1 MTDGPDAVEHLLE
14 LLDLLAHDASGE
26 RLAQVLPAARTAGV
40 PDAGLDR
47 VQRATEWAL
56 RIRRTLTEH
65 RRREAELEALFD
77 TASDLAGARDPDAVL
92 RSIVRRAR
100 MLLGTDVAYLSM
112 NEPAAGGTYMRVT
125 DGSVSALFQQVH
137 LGMGEGLG
145 GLVAQTA
152 RPYAT
157 ADYFADLRFN
167 HTTPIDSA
175 VKDEGL
181 VAILG
186 VPLKLGARVIGVL
199 YAANRTPR
207 QFPPDEV
214 ALLSSLAD
222 HAAIALDT
230 AHLLEETRVALRE
243 RNEANEVIRAH
254 SEAMRRAEEAHDQ
267 LADLVLRGADV
278 PEVATAVAKVL
289 GGAIAVHDSDG
300 GELARIGAVKGHPA
314 RSAVNTSRASGRAV
328 AQDGTWVCAV
338 LAGRELLGSIS
349 LTGRPDLAD
358 ADRRLFER
366 ASVVTALL
374 LLLRRSVAEAE
385 NKVRGELITDLLTAP
400 DRDPTGLA
408 ARARRVGV
416 ELTAPHVVLVAD
428 GTAAPRE
435 RLVAAAAHLA
445 SVRRGLAGV
454 HGEHVV
460 LLLPGSAV
468 AADAADTARV
478 LGKAVGTPVTV
489 GAGGPAAGPDRVAAA
504 HAEAARCLSALLV
517 LDRQGQGGTL
527 AELGF
532 VGVLLG
538 DRADVSGY
546 VRATLGPL
554 LDYDASRGT
563 ELVRT
568 LGAYFACGA
577 NLSRAKEE
585 LHVHVNTVVQ
595 RLDRVATLLGDDW
608 QSPERVLEVQLALR
622 LLRLVG

>member
-1 MTDGPDAVEHLLE
+1 MTDPVEHLLE
-14 LLDLLAHDASGE
+14 LLSQDAGSE
-26 RLAQVLPAARTAGV
+26 RLAQVLPAARAAGASG
-40 PDAGLDR
+40 DALDR
-47 VQRATEWAL
+47 VERATERAL
-56 RIRRTLTEH
+56 EIRRTLTEH

-92 RSIVRRAR
+92 KAIVRRAR
-100 MLLGTDVAYLSM
+100 LLLGTDVAYLSM
-112 NEPAAGGTYMRVT
+112 NEPAAHGTSMRVT
-125 DGSVSALFQQVH
+125 DGSVSALFQEVR
-137 LGMGEGLG
+137 LGMGDGLG

-167 HTTPIDSA
+167 HTTPIDTA

-186 VPLKLGARVIGVL
+186 VPLTLGSRVIGVL

-207 QFPPDEV
+207 RFPPDEV

-243 RNEANEVIRAH
+243 RNEADEVIRAQA
-254 SEAMRRAEEAHDQ
+254 EDVRRAEEAHDR

-278 PEVATAVAKVL
+278 PEVAAAVAAVL
-289 GGAIAVHDSDG
+289 DGAIAVHDSDLA
-300 GELARIGAVKGHPA
+300 ELARIGATKGTPP
-314 RSAVNTSRASGRAV
+314 RSAVDASRATGRAV
-328 AQDGTWVCAV
+328 AKDGTWVCAV
-338 LAGRELLGSIS
+338 LAGRELLGSIT
-349 LTGRPDLAD
+349 LTGRPDLED

-400 DRDPTGLA
+400 DRDPAGLA

-416 ELTAPHVVLVAD
+416 ELGVPHVVLVAD
-428 GTAAPRE
+428 GAAAPRE
-435 RLVAAAAHLA
+435 RLLAAAAHFA
-445 SVRRGLAGV
+445 SAGRGLAGV
-454 HGEHVV
+454 HGDHVV
-460 LLLPGSAV
+460 LLLPGTTTG
-468 AADAADTARV
+468 AAAAETARV
-478 LGKAVGTPVTV
+478 LGKAVGAPVTV
-489 GAGGPAAGPDRVAAA
+489 GAGGPAAGPEQVVTA

-517 LDRQGQGGTL
+517 LDRRGQGGTP
-527 AELGF
+527 ADLGF

-538 DRADVSGY
+538 ERADVAGY
-546 VRATLGPL
+546 VRTTLGPL
-554 LDYDASRGT
+554 LDYDAVRGT

-577 NLSRAKEE
+577 NLSRAKDE

-595 RLDRVATLLGDDW
+595 RLDRVATLLGEDW
-608 QSPERVLEVQLALR
+608 QSPERVLEIQLALR
-622 LLRLVG
+622 LLLLVG

>member
-1 MTDGPDAVEHLLE
+1 MTDPVEHLLE
-14 LLDLLAHDASGE
+14 LLAQDAGSE
-26 RLAQVLPAARTAGV
+26 RIAQVLPAARAAGASDV
-40 PDAGLDR
+40 ELDR
-47 VQRATEWAL
+47 VERATEWAL
-56 RIRRTLTEH
+56 EIRRTLTEH
-65 RRREAELEALFD
+65 RRRENELEALFD

-100 MLLGTDVAYLSM
+100 LLLGTDVAYLSM
-112 NEPAAGGTYMRVT
+112 NEPAALGTSMRVT
-125 DGSVSALFQQVH
+125 DGSVSALFQEVR
-137 LGMGEGLG
+137 LGMGDGLG

-167 HTTPIDSA
+167 HTTTIDTA
-175 VKDEGL
+175 VRDEGL

-186 VPLKLGARVIGVL
+186 VPLSLGSRVIGVL

-207 QFPPDEV
+207 RFPPDEV

-243 RNEANEVIRAH
+243 RNEANEVIRAQ
-254 SEAMRRAEEAHDQ
+254 SEGMRRAEEAHDR

-278 PEVATAVAKVL
+278 PEVAAAVAKVL
-289 GGAIAVHDSDG
+289 DGAITVHDGDL
-300 GELARIGAVKGHPA
+300 GELARIGAAKGTPP
-314 RSAVNTSRASGRAV
+314 RSAVNASRATGRAV

-338 LAGRELLGSIS
+338 LAGRELLGSIT
-349 LTGRPDLAD
+349 LTGRPDLED

-400 DRDPTGLA
+400 DRDPAGLA
-408 ARARRVGV
+408 TRARRVGV
-416 ELTAPHVVLVAD
+416 ELGVPHVVLVAD
-428 GTAAPRE
+428 GAAAPRD
-435 RLVAAAAHLA
+435 RLLAAAAHLA
-445 SVRRGLAGV
+445 SAGRGLAGV

-460 LLLPGSAV
+460 LLLPGTAAGSA
-468 AADAADTARV
+468 AAETARV
-478 LGKAVGTPVTV
+478 LGKAVGAPVTV
-489 GAGGPAAGPDRVAAA
+489 GAGGPAAGPEQVVTA

-517 LDRQGQGGTL
+517 LDRRGQGGTP
-527 AELGF
+527 ADLGF

-538 DRADVSGY
+538 DRADVAGY
-546 VRATLGPL
+546 VRTTLGPL
-554 LDYDASRGT
+554 LDYDAVRGT

-577 NLSRAKEE
+577 NLSRAKDE

-595 RLDRVATLLGDDW
+595 RLDRVASLLGEDW
-608 QSPERVLEVQLALR
+608 QSPERVLEIQLALR
-622 LLRLVG
+622 LLLLVG

>member
-1 MTDGPDAVEHLLE
+1 MTDPVEHLLE
-14 LLDLLAHDASGE
+14 LLAQDAGSE
-26 RLAQVLPAARTAGV
+26 RLAQVLPAARAAGAS
-40 PDAGLDR
+40 DEELDR
-47 VQRATEWAL
+47 VERAAEWAL
-56 RIRRTLTEH
+56 EIRRTLTEH

-100 MLLGTDVAYLSM
+100 LLLGTDVAYLSM
-112 NEPAAGGTYMRVT
+112 NEPAAHGTYMRVT
-125 DGSVSALFQQVH
+125 DGSVSALFQEVR

-167 HTTPIDSA
+167 HTSPIDTA
-175 VKDEGL
+175 VRDEGL

-186 VPLKLGARVIGVL
+186 VPLTLGSRVIGVL

-207 QFPPDEV
+207 RFPPDEV

-243 RNEANEVIRAH
+243 RNEANEVIRAQ
-254 SEAMRRAEEAHDQ
+254 SEDMRRAEEAHDR
-267 LADLVLRGADV
+267 LADLVLRGADL
-278 PEVATAVAKVL
+278 PEVAAAVAKVL
-289 GGAIAVHDSDG
+289 GGSIAVHDG
-300 GELARIGAVKGHPA
+300 EMGELARIGVTKRTPP
-314 RSAVNTSRASGRAV
+314 RSAVNASRATGRAV

-338 LAGRELLGSIS
+338 LAGRELLGSIT
-349 LTGRPDLAD
+349 LTGRPDLED

-385 NKVRGELITDLLTAP
+385 NKVRGELITDLLTVPA
-400 DRDPTGLA
+400 RDPAGLV

-416 ELTAPHVVLVAD
+416 ELGVPHVVLVAD
-428 GTAAPRE
+428 GAPRD
-435 RLVAAAAHLA
+435 RLLAAAAHLA
-445 SVRRGLAGV
+445 STGRGLAGV
-454 HGEHVV
+454 HGDHVV
-460 LLLPGSAV
+460 LLLPGTTAG
-468 AADAADTARV
+468 AAATETARV
-478 LGKAVGTPVTV
+478 LGKATGVPVTV
-489 GAGGPAAGPDRVAAA
+489 GAGGPAAGPEQVVAA

-517 LDRQGQGGTL
+517 LDRRGQGGTP
-527 AELGF
+527 ADLGF

-538 DRADVSGY
+538 ERADVAGY
-546 VRATLGPL
+546 VRTTLGPL
-554 LDYDASRGT
+554 LDYDAVRGT

-568 LGAYFACGA
+568 LAAYFSCGA

-608 QSPERVLEVQLALR
+608 QSPERVLEIQLALR
-622 LLRLVG
+622 LLLLTRSRH